1 MVESTT
7 NHPFEIR
14 EMTQNNTI
22 SSLANTTSNQ
32 LVNIKGQLTKLFGS
46 KKVFTRSGSVT
57 KQEGLIS
64 DATGTIK
71 VVFWEDF
78 VNAAKESMTYAFKQ
92 FIYKNDQYGIY
103 IATSKSAPSS
113 LEETEQ
119 IKEPL
124 AKPTIGQ
131 EILTNKELLVDL
143 LGVSSATQYSSCCSC
158 KKKLQTQKN
167 SLTAHCAS
175 CNLTQKIKHC
185 SSKTANNL
193 VISSTLLLSTTLCSS
208 QQPNV
213 LFWTPWKPLQPRIL
227 STNYLEELINSK
239 LCMTLYKRKLLNL
252 HKPTSVLELL
262 PHVLNFL
269 YIRYIIVLQITTINQ
284 NLITLYLCNFRL
296 PFRKVVNVAIAPI
309 KLEFV
314 LFGKSSVS

>member
-1 MVESTT
+1 MCFLPEQKEKFDNFANNKSPVKIRKYGENKKYGTTNVVIEKHTIVKSIT

-22 SSLANTTSNQ
+22 SSFANTTSNQ

-113 LEETEQ
+113 LGETEP

-167 SLTAHCAS
+167 SLTAHCTS

-185 SSKTANNL
+185 SRHWVVTLFVQNSEQSGHKFHVTAFNNIVQQL
-193 VISSTLLLSTTLCSS
+193 AAKCSFLDSLETITT
-208 QQPNV
+208 
-213 LFWTPWKPLQPRIL
+213 KD
-227 STNYLEELINSK
+227 LID
-239 LCMTLYKRKLLNL
+239 KLLGGIDQFKIVYDTL
-252 HKPTSVLELL
+252 QKKIIEL
-262 PHVLNFL
+262 
-269 YIRYIIVLQITTINQ
+269 T
-284 NLITLYLCNFRL
+284 
-296 PFRKVVNVAIAPI
+296 
-309 KLEFV
+309 
-314 LFGKSSVS
+314 